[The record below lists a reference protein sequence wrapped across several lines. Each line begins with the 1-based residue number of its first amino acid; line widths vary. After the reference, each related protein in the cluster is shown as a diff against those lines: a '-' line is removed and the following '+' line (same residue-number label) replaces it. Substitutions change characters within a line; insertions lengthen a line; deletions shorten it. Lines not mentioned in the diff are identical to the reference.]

1 MKIKSNLLDRLRM
14 RDYVKLTVI
23 LMRWNGGKRSL
34 PCMYDRVRL
43 KYLEA
48 GNYLLLICSRKFF
61 SDGMSEVF
69 VRSIFSL

>member
-23 LMRWNGGKRSL
+23 LMRWNGGKRSP

-48 GNYLLLICSRKFF
+48 GNYLLLICSGKFS